1 MKNLIFTIA
10 TVLVAF
16 TNSNAHANQNESSD
30 TAAITVSDSVAAPVS
45 LDVTTEQSMQQVIS
59 EDIKIVET
67 TIEPVSPLQP
77 GKSFEGIVTED
88 AQVIENTLTKDV
100 YPLDFKKINQKN
112 QDALKIKNNKQRL
125 IGCL

>member
-10 TVLVAF
+10 TALVAF
-16 TNSNAHANQNESSD
+16 TNSSAHTSQNESLD

-45 LDVTTEQSMQQVIS
+45 LNLTTEQAMQEVVN
-59 EDIKIVET
+59 EDIKIVDS
-67 TIEPVSPLQP
+67 TIEPVAPLQP
-77 GKSFEGIVTED
+77 GKSFEGIIAED
-88 AQVIENTLTKDV
+88 AQVIESNLTKEV

>member
-16 TNSNAHANQNESSD
+16 TNSNASTNQNESSD
-30 TAAITVSDSVAAPVS
+30 TAAITITDSVAAPVS
-45 LDVTTEQSMQQVIS
+45 LTVATEQVMEQVVS

-67 TIEPVSPLQP
+67 TIEPVAPLQP
-77 GKSFEGIVTED
+77 GKSFEGIVSED
-88 AQVIENTLTKDV
+88 AQVIESPLTKEV